1 MKHYTLAMSLV
12 VCVILMWLLM
22 IAQQVDEIKR
32 ENNELKRIYSKKQ
45 STVDF
50 LYLELAKCEASK

>member
-1 MKHYTLAMSLV
+1 
-12 VCVILMWLLM
+12 MWLLM